1 MIDCLSRDQSIMWD
15 DCIDE
20 TKKRRKTVVNKKEL
34 FYYYNAFTYTSI
46 TIIEV
51 FIGFKKKFIASRYGS
66 FRFIFIPKIKKICT
80 TKVIETV
87 CFQREKEWIIYCVTR
102 LGSAI

>member
-1 MIDCLSRDQSIMWD
+1 MIDCLSRDQSIMWN

-51 FIGFKKKFIASRYGS
+51 FIGFKKNLSHLD
-66 FRFIFIPKIKKICT
+66 
-80 TKVIETV
+80 TV
-87 CFQREKEWIIYCVTR
+87 PSDLFLFPR
-102 LGSAI
+102 